1 MWSEDRLCVKAN
13 DKPTL
18 RVACLQ
24 WVRTLVLVLCLG
36 WASFATIPFI
46 GKTVSSE

>member
-1 MWSEDRLCVKAN
+1 MPWCC
-13 DKPTL
+13 L
-18 RVACLQ
+18 RAVWLQ

>member
-1 MWSEDRLCVKAN
+1 MLDHITGADRVLCAF
-13 DKPTL
+13 L
-18 RVACLQ
+18 LQ

-36 WASFATIPFI
+36 WASLATIPFI